1 MAAEGLRSRPR
12 RRDRATT
19 DSKPPRPVA
28 PNTLARAFE
37 TTAPDRARVGDV
49 TAVWTAEGWVDL
61 AALLDLWSRRVVGW
75 SLGEQTDTALALG
88 ALRAAVASRRPPR
101 GLVLHTDR
109 GSPYASE
116 AYPSELSRHG
126 RGQSM
131 SRRGNCWDDAVAESF
146 FSTRKTERVPAQGFA
161 TRAAAR
167 AAIRECIDDFYN
179 LRRRRSRNGCVSPIE
194 DELARQ
200 AARCAA

>member
-1 MAAEGLRSRPR
+1 
-12 RRDRATT
+12 
-19 DSKPPRPVA
+19 
-28 PNTLARAFE
+28 
-37 TTAPDRARVGDV
+37 
-49 TAVWTAEGWVDL
+49 
-61 AALLDLWSRRVVGW
+61 
-75 SLGEQTDTALALG
+75 
-88 ALRAAVASRRPPR
+88 
-101 GLVLHTDR
+101 
-109 GSPYASE
+109 
-116 AYPSELSRHG
+116 
-126 RGQSM
+126 M

-167 AAIRECIDDFYN
+167 AANRERIDDFYN

>member
-1 MAAEGLRSRPR
+1 MH
-12 RRDRATT
+12 
-19 DSKPPRPVA
+19 
-28 PNTLARAFE
+28 
-37 TTAPDRARVGDV
+37 
-49 TAVWTAEGWVDL
+49 
-61 AALLDLWSRRVVGW
+61 
-75 SLGEQTDTALALG
+75 
-88 ALRAAVASRRPPR
+88 
-101 GLVLHTDR
+101 HTDR

-167 AAIRECIDDFYN
+167 AAIREYIDDFYN
-179 LRRRRSRNGCVSPIE
+179 LRRRHSHNGYVSPTE
-194 DELARQ
+194 YDLARQ